1 MRALVIS
8 GGGSKGAFA
17 GGVAEFLIN
26 EMRYQYDIFMGTST
40 GSLLVSHLALDKVS
54 KIKSIFTSVDEGNI
68 FDAYPFLIRE
78 DKQHNKHVSINHLI
92 MIKSFI
98 ERKKTFGE
106 SLNLRKLIGS
116 ALLREEFELLKTQG
130 KEICV
135 TVSNLSLNQI
145 EYKSIRDTTYEDFCD
160 WILVSSNYVPFMSLV
175 EKNGYEYAD
184 GGFGSMVPIEEAINR
199 GAKIIDIIV
208 LETEVNERNQMPS
221 KNVFSLLSNL
231 HFYMT
236 ERIERQNI
244 RIGKLAAINKGVTLN
259 FYYTPT
265 ELAVNSLIFDKE
277 LMAKWWSMGFQY
289 AKSRNGNYNE
299 FRI

>member
-54 KIKSIFTSVDEGNI
+54 KIKEIFTSVDESNI

-78 DKQHNKHVSINHLI
+78 DKLHNKHISINHLI

-106 SLNLRKLIGS
+106 SLNLRKLIGN
-116 ALLREEFELLKTQG
+116 ALLKEEYEILKAQK

-160 WILVSSNYVPFMSLV
+160 WIWISSNYVPFMSLV

-199 GAKIIDIIV
+199 GAKIIDVII

-265 ELAVNSLIFDKE
+265 ELVVNSLIFDKK
-277 LMAKWWSMGFQY
+277 LMAKWWSMGYQY
-289 AKSRNGNYNE
+289 AKSRNENTNE
-299 FRI
+299 LRI